1 MLSFWMKYLVDPNYD
16 QRSALRSPL
25 VMAGS
30 VLAPT
35 AARGGKAARRR
46 RRCPAGGKWDGFCG
60 GVPRAVEVGLAE
72 LECHSS
78 ACRRPSAIHTTV
90 RRCRSLLRVALRLS
104 IAHSLLSACPSVR
117 PSVR

>member
-35 AARGGKAARRR
+35 AARGGKAERRR
-46 RRCPAGGKWDGFCG
+46 RRWNACG
-60 GVPRAVEVGLAE
+60 RKMGWILRR
-72 LECHSS
+72 S
-78 ACRRPSAIHTTV
+78 ASGR
-90 RRCRSLLRVALRLS
+90 
-104 IAHSLLSACPSVR
+104 
-117 PSVR
+117 